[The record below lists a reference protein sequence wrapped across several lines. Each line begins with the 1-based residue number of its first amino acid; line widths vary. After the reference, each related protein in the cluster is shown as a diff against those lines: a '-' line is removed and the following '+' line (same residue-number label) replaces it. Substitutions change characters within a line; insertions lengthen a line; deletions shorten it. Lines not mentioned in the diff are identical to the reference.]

1 MKGGSP
7 AYDRVNALY
16 SKDCLTDHTNEVD
29 FSQYNTSP
37 KASLST
43 TYGVGYATTGGAAS
57 TSAAESGEHIHTDS
71 TDASDAS
78 DGTHTHIHA
87 DIVND
92 VDTFSGG
99 GKKLPR
105 KSRKSRKSRKM
116 RRSRRRS
123 RKSRSKSRRKTKKR
137 RSKVKRGGRVLMP
150 ARYYNP
156 NNFETY
162 KGGGL
167 LRDMANAM
175 GYNKNSPGKVGL
187 DFVNGQKKLNFIP
200 VGNELNDNLEA
211 NPQAQVVQAGGNDW
225 MGSNNSWGSVNTP
238 SMSEAQFRMFNKSM
252 PYMTNEQLAPGAVGG
267 KAACIGDNKIFAA
280 NAFNGVPVLGG
291 GGRRRR
297 RRKSRKSRKSRKQ
310 SRKRSKSR
318 RR

>member
-1 MKGGSP
+1 MRGGSP

-29 FSQYNTSP
+29 FSQYNTSA
-37 KASLST
+37 KASLSS
-43 TYGVGYATTGGAAS
+43 TYGISHATTGG
-57 TSAAESGEHIHTDS
+57 
-71 TDASDAS
+71 
-78 DGTHTHIHA
+78 
-87 DIVND
+87 
-92 VDTFSGG
+92 
-99 GKKLPR
+99 GKKKKP
-105 KSRKSRKSRKM
+105 RKSRKM

-123 RKSRSKSRRKTKKR
+123 RRSRSKSRRSR
-137 RSKVKRGGRVLMP
+137 RRGSKVKRGGRVLMP
-150 ARYYNP
+150 SRYYNP
-156 NNFETY
+156 KNFETY

-187 DFVNGQKKLNFIP
+187 DFVNGQKKLNFISA
-200 VGNELNDNLEA
+200 GNELNDNLKA
-211 NPQAQVVQAGGNDW
+211 NPRGHVQAGGNDW

-252 PYMTNEQLAPGAVGG
+252 PYMTNEQLAPGAVNG
-267 KAACIGDNKIFAA
+267 KAACIGNNKIFAA
-280 NAFNGVPVLGG
+280 NAFNGVSVLGG
-291 GGRRRR
+291 GGRRRKR
-297 RRKSRKSRKSRKQ
+297 RKSRKSRKQ